1 MMKVSEARPVLL
13 EQEVEALL
21 EGYDIHKEAIATKEE
36 VLVQAGYINKVAWAP
51 YDLLLLLDPPL
62 VVKADAIQEAPMQN
76 DHLAIVEEEK
86 PRSLQSR
93 YRPLTRVR
101 VAPSS

>member
-1 MMKVSEARPVLL
+1 MSTRQDHMPIEEETQAF
-13 EQEVEALL
+13 
-21 EGYDIHKEAIATKEE
+21 HKEAIATKEE